1 MINNWVNLALSF
13 VDKTGVFWW
22 EIIINARLKLLYNW
36 QLYFFMSWTIFSLQ
50 VKRMISSYVGENAE
64 FERQYLS
71 GELEVELTPQVTYLF
86 PWFKT
91 IQIIG
96 RVFPVISWKSSHWRK
111 SHYWALEHGNSPSN
125 MNEYIIRRKNAGENE
140 ISSNYW
146 TIICWRWLQIGLIHE
161 FNNIHFTR
169 GDWVF
174 FFLLQCCIITQYM
187 CFWILLLSFFV
198 VETILL
204 QCLITCAEIRSRFPL
219 ELNSFIQFYQ
229 QNLHV
234 ILLIYYAKLCRIFC
248 ALQNCI

>member
-1 MINNWVNLALSF
+1 MINNWLNLALSF

-22 EIIINARLKLLYNW
+22 EIIISARLKLLYNW

-50 VKRMISSYVGENAE
+50 VKQMISSYVGENAE

-91 IQIIG
+91 IQITG

-125 MNEYIIRRKNAGENE
+125 MNEYIIRRKNAEENE

-146 TIICWRWLQIGLIHE
+146 TSICWMWLQIGLIHE
-161 FNNIHFTR
+161 FNNIHFTW
-169 GDWVF
+169 GDWK
-174 FFLLQCCIITQYM
+174 FFLLQCCIITHV
-187 CFWILLLSFFV
+187 LLNFVIKFFCCWNHSV
-198 VETILL
+198 AMFDYLCRNKKSVSTRIK
-204 QCLITCAEIRSRFPL
+204 
-219 ELNSFIQFYQ
+219 QFYS
-229 QNLHV
+229 
-234 ILLIYYAKLCRIFC
+234 ILSAKPSHCSFDLLCQT
-248 ALQNCI
+248 L

>member
-1 MINNWVNLALSF
+1 
-13 VDKTGVFWW
+13 
-22 EIIINARLKLLYNW
+22 
-36 QLYFFMSWTIFSLQ
+36 MSWTIFSLQ

-204 QCLITCAEIRSRFPL
+204 QCLITCEEIRSRFPL